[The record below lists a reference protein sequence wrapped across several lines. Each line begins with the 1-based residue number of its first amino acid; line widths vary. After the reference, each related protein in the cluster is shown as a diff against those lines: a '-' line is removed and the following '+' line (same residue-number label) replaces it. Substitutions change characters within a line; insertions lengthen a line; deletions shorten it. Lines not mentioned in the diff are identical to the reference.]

1 MNNSFKIEDV
11 IPILS
16 EVIGSGGE
24 FELYPRGTSMLPLIR
39 EGRDSVILTSPD
51 SPDAGDIVLYRREG
65 GQYVLHRIVGRDGEL
80 FTMCGDNQTKIERGI
95 AVGQIIAK
103 AKLLKRDGRIVDC
116 ESAEYRKWV
125 KKWLNMTYRRVGLLR
140 YRVAKKLGLRGGDK

>member
-39 EGRDSVILTSPD
+39 EGRDSVILISPD
-51 SPDAGDIVLYRREG
+51 SPDAGDIVLYRRSG
-65 GQYVLHRIVGRDGEL
+65 GQYVLHRIVGREGEL
-80 FTMCGDNQTKIERGI
+80 FTMCGDNQTKVERGI

-103 AKLLKRDGRIVDC
+103 VKLLKRDGRTVDC

-140 YRVAKKLGLRGGDK
+140 YRVPKKLGLRGHDE

>member
-51 SPDAGDIVLYRREG
+51 SPDVGDVVLYRREG
-65 GQYVLHRIVGRDGEL
+65 GQYVLHRIVGREGEL
-80 FTMCGDNQTKIERGI
+80 FAMCGDNQTKVERGI

-103 AKLLKRDGRIVDC
+103 VKLLKRDGRIVDF
-116 ESAEYRKWV
+116 ESAKYRKWV